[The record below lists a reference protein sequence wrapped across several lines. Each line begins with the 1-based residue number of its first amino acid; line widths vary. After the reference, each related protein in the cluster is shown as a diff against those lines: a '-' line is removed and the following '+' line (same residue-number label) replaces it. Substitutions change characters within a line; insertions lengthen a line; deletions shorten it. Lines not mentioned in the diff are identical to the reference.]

1 MYVQEVLV
9 MDFKIPKEH
18 TLYTKY
24 FQENGDK
31 PTHILLK
38 KNYAEQDK
46 RWILYSVNL
55 DNTLTKVCQG
65 SNPQSL
71 EDNITYIKKQKELH
85 I

>member
-1 MYVQEVLV
+1 MN
-9 MDFKIPKEH
+9 FKIPKEH